1 MSTMGSVPS
10 QSLTGDWLVEAIG
23 GEPVD
28 TTAPRAVR
36 FEADTVAGRVGV
48 NHFTGPFTMGEGVI
62 EVGELVSTLMAGPPE
77 LMALEDRFVAHLRGV
92 HGFELEGDELVLG
105 DGERSIRLITAG
117 TISVRGSV
125 TYREDAAAAGQ
136 PHQRGARRHVGHGRR
151 ADCLR
156 RDHRRLGASG
166 ALRLVDRSRQERPT
180 SAWGPGEHPFP
191 SGDAALGDR
200 IADCAR
206 IRGRAA
212 GTARAT
218 GRLSTATPGA
228 SI

>member
-48 NHFTGPFTMGEGVI
+48 NHFTGPFTMGESVI

-92 HGFELEGDELVLG
+92 HGFELEGEELVLG
-105 DGERSIRLITAG
+105 DGERSIRLIPAG

-125 TYREDAAAAGQ
+125 TYRERMLLPPGRLITVELVDMSDTAGEPIASDVITGASVPPVPFVLSIVLAESDQ
-136 PHQRGARRHVGHGRR
+136 RLLGAQANIRSHRGTLLWATESPTALGSGDELLELLVRRGA
-151 ADCLR
+151 
-156 RDHRRLGASG
+156 
-166 ALRLVDRSRQERPT
+166 
-180 SAWGPGEHPFP
+180 
-191 SGDAALGDR
+191 
-200 IADCAR
+200 
-206 IRGRAA
+206 
-212 GTARAT
+212 
-218 GRLSTATPGA
+218 
-228 SI
+228 